1 MHSRISVYTLPLLYL
16 LHIPYL
22 YIHITS
28 YIPIHYIIILYT
40 IHIQKNQILESDQE
54 LNLNYSNEIKKLT
67 ANLKLLDE
75 NLLLQKKEYDK
86 LINERDTIGN
96 LQCGVILLF
105 LYCMI

>member
-1 MHSRISVYTLPLLYL
+1 MLI
-16 LHIPYL
+16 L
-22 YIHITS
+22 YILY
-28 YIPIHYIIILYT
+28 YIYT
-40 IHIQKNQILESDQE
+40 TQKNQILESDQE

-96 LQCGVILLF
+96 LH
-105 LYCMI
+105 YCQYYMYTV